1 MFYRMVAVS
10 LANNKYLI
18 VWLVNK
24 TVIIILFAY
33 NVKEVM
39 ILIVV
44 IVYNK
49 LLYIKV

>member
-24 TVIIILFAY
+24 TVIIILFVF
-33 NVKEVM
+33 NVKEAT
-39 ILIVV
+39 ILRMV

-49 LLYIKV
+49 LSSHKV